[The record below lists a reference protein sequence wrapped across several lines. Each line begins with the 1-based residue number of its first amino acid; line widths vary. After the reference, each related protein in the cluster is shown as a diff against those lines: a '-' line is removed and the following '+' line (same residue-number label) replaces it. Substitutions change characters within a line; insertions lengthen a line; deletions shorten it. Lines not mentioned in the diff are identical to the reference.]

1 MPIFNSL
8 GLEIRRDREHKRLHL
23 SQAKYT
29 AKVLERFNMSDCKP
43 VVTPMMAQFTPADLE
58 GEAADKHL
66 YQQVIG
72 SAMYLSVGSR
82 PDISFTVSRL
92 AQHVQS
98 PTVSMWTAAKQLL
111 RYISGTRLL
120 GIVYDGAQDLQPK
133 GFSDSDWGGCKIQ
146 RKSSSGY
153 AFIMAGGAIS
163 WKAKKQGCVAQS
175 SAEAEYL
182 ALAAAASE
190 AIWLS
195 NIYTFTTSRTCSR
208 LVKILADNQG
218 AIKMAKNDSSG
229 TRTKHIDIKY
239 HFVRDS
245 HAKNLFTLEYCP
257 TTDMAAD
264 ILTKPLERTL
274 LNKHCK
280 SLGLARDLQNR
291 TE

>member
-1 MPIFNSL
+1 MTFLETLKRSFSSKFDMTDCGEAKVCL
-8 GLEIRRDREHKRLHL
+8 GLEIRRDRRRKKLHL

-43 VVTPMMAQFTPADLE
+43 VVTPMSGQFAPADLE
-58 GEAADKHL
+58 GETADKHL

-82 PDISFTVSRL
+82 PDISFTVARL

-98 PTVSMWTAAKQLL
+98 PTMNMWTAAKRLL
-111 RYISGTRLL
+111 RYIAGTRLL

-146 RKSSSGY
+146 RKSTSGY
-153 AFIMAGGAIS
+153 AFIMAGGAVS

-175 SAEAEYL
+175 SAEAEYM

-195 NIYTFTTSRTCSR
+195 NIFSFTTSSVPARQ
-208 LVKILADNQG
+208 VQILADNQG
-218 AIKMAKNDSSG
+218 AIKMARNESSG
-229 TRTKHIDIKY
+229 TRT
-239 HFVRDS
+239 
-245 HAKNLFTLEYCP
+245 
-257 TTDMAAD
+257 
-264 ILTKPLERTL
+264 
-274 LNKHCK
+274 
-280 SLGLARDLQNR
+280 
-291 TE
+291 